1 MPDPI
6 PVMILARLA
15 IDRQFQ
21 GRGLGSALLKDALSR
36 MIAASKIVGARAV
49 LVHAIDEEAVSF
61 YAAFGFK
68 SFPGDARTLFLPIES
83 IAASL

>member
-36 MIAASKIVGARAV
+36 IVAASKIVGARAV
-49 LVHAIDEEAVSF
+49 LVHAIDEEAVRF

-68 SFPGDARTLFLPIES
+68 AFPGDARTLFLPIES
-83 IAASL
+83 IVAAL

>member
-36 MIAASKIVGARAV
+36 IVAASKIVGARAV

-61 YAAFGFK
+61 YAAYGFK
-68 SFPGDARTLFLPIES
+68 SFPGDARTQFLPIES
-83 IAASL
+83 IVAAL